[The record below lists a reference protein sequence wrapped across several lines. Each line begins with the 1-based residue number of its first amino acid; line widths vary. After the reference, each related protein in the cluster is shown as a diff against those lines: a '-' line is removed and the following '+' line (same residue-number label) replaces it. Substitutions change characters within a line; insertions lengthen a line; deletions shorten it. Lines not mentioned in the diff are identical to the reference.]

1 MNKRKCT
8 CGAEADV
15 RCKTRRTSD
24 GRDEVVYGVV
34 CPVCGQ
40 SGPVVSAEGKD
51 EEAAITD
58 AILAWNDM
66 YARLRSA

>member
-1 MNKRKCT
+1 MIKRKCT
-8 CGAEADV
+8 CGADADI
-15 RCKTRRTSD
+15 RRQTRRALD

-51 EEAAITD
+51 EEAVITE
-58 AILAWNDM
+58 AVLAWNDM